1 MTIPSYE
8 SIRAAALA
16 LAGCLLACLY
26 HEESARGAEY
36 SESINAAEK
45 SLHQL
50 LGSLISSPNRVVR
63 ARDAFRHVVFC
74 LDSKSLGADF
84 SFQWE
89 YRGQVPGRGSR
100 MHVGRRSYECRAS
113 NQVEF
118 VFDGSGFPARV
129 AVNGD
134 RYCLDGRPPWLHQ
147 EHARWAYVVREG
159 PTEGWAT
166 VPDAQAG
173 VGGAIQV
180 DLADYLRRVLEADD
194 PELEWDPITR
204 SITAS
209 KSNGVVY
216 TLRFRTPNDAE
227 RFGTCLSQVRN
238 DTVDETSSFAW
249 SHFIL
254 GRASPLRF
262 HQPTI
267 DEITAALVPCQT
279 IDSRLEL
286 PDEPRT
292 AQAENALSLWQLAVP
307 KTDDEQGGKACDVG
321 PLLDKID
328 SLLLRK
334 GSEHAQL
341 EALKATALAAELI
354 MALRDIKLSMRRG
367 MTKCH
372 EHLCDDPLLLWRA
385 FEMEVGSRV
394 AATAFNRCLRF
405 INTAPIRK
413 DFKYALCDAV
423 ADLGVPGLDFLN
435 SCTTGGGPSEDPV
448 VSAILK
454 SHWQWPCSQE
464 EENGAELLLTAENC
478 GSATEWVVVEAL
490 VRMGRV
496 QQVPPDRLNA
506 WFDSAFICG
515 DVMGRDETLRVLSEV
530 IAGRKY
536 LCVRA
541 VDELID
547 VPLRTAIID
556 MLAYRALATL
566 RTKRFDFMPEDECTK
581 VLALRRKE

>member
-1 MTIPSYE
+1 MTISRYE
-8 SIRAAALA
+8 SIRAAAFA
-16 LAGCLLACLY
+16 LSGCLFACLY
-26 HEESARGAEY
+26 HAESASGTEY

-45 SLHQL
+45 SLHPL
-50 LGSLISSPNRVVR
+50 LGLLTSSPKPVVR

-89 YRGQVPGRGSR
+89 YRGLIPGRESR

-113 NQVEF
+113 GQVEF

-166 VPDAQAG
+166 VPDAQTG
-173 VGGAIQV
+173 VGGAVHV
-180 DLADYLRRVLEADD
+180 DLAGYLRRVLEADD
-194 PELEWDPITR
+194 PELEWDAITR

-238 DTVDETSSFAW
+238 HTIDETSSFAW

-262 HQPTI
+262 HQPTT
-267 DEITAALVPCQT
+267 DEITAALVPCRT
-279 IDSRLEL
+279 VDSLLDL

-292 AQAENALSLWQLAVP
+292 AQAEDALSLWQLAVP
-307 KTDDEQGGKACDVG
+307 KTDDEKRGTACAVG
-321 PLLDKID
+321 PLLDKVD
-328 SLLLRK
+328 TLLLMK
-334 GSEHAQL
+334 GNEHAQL
-341 EALKATALAAELI
+341 EALKSTALAAELI
-354 MALRDIKLSMRRG
+354 MALRDVKLSICRG
-367 MTKCH
+367 MTKSH
-372 EHLCDDPLLLWRA
+372 EHLFDDPLLLWRA

-394 AATAFNRCLRF
+394 AATAFNRCLQF
-405 INTAPIRK
+405 INTAPIRQ
-413 DFKYALCDAV
+413 DFKYALCDAL

-464 EENGAELLLTAENC
+464 EANGAASLLTAENI

-490 VRMGRV
+490 VRMSRMH
-496 QQVPPDRLNA
+496 QVPPDRLDA

-530 IAGRKY
+530 IAGREY

-547 VPLRTAIID
+547 LPLRTAIID
-556 MLAYRALATL
+556 MLAYRALATR
-566 RTKRFDFMPEDECTK
+566 RTKRFDFMPEDECNK